1 MIAQAAKTWNV
12 LQFVKMVEH
21 GTITFSNI
29 YQRSYVWD
37 KDREC
42 KLFASLVEAFPIP
55 AINASRHTAEKKG
68 DPGVYDLLNGKQR
81 VTALTKIFGGEV
93 RCQNLWRLRLNP
105 EDPIDLT
112 DEEKEFLKYGE
123 EYDEGQLIHT
133 IDVNG
138 LTYNELPLSIRTVMA
153 SRMMRIEY
161 YDNLTREEER
171 RIIINA
177 NAGKGMSAIE
187 RTRIEMR
194 SFETLLKLSKHP
206 IFNCLSESAIK
217 G

>member
-42 KLFASLVEAFPIP
+42 KLFASLVESFPIP

-105 EDPIDLT
+105 EDPLH
-112 DEEKEFLKYGE
+112 
-123 EYDEGQLIHT
+123 QCQH
-133 IDVNG
+133 
-138 LTYNELPLSIRTVMA
+138 
-153 SRMMRIEY
+153 SRV
-161 YDNLTREEER
+161 
-171 RIIINA
+171 
-177 NAGKGMSAIE
+177 S
-187 RTRIEMR
+187 
-194 SFETLLKLSKHP
+194 
-206 IFNCLSESAIK
+206 
-217 G
+217 